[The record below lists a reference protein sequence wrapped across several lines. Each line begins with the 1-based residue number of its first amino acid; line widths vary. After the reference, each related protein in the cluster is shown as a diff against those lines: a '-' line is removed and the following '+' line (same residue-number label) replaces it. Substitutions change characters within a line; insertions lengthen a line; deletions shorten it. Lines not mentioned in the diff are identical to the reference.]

1 MYGPQVVNIPKM
13 PSLGL
18 LLEHPIF
25 ASYNDKVSRVNENL
39 QPTDPEYRPPIDF
52 DIHHDTMEKFKQEY
66 IYNNMRLIE
75 DRDGVF
81 DAWIHS
87 IDSYSGSDLLYLNP
101 KAIIPAGA
109 IIKKG
114 ERRKKPF
121 KDQKRFDATGFDG
134 INENKGDNVDEEEDM
149 ILDQSHLAEME
160 G

>member
-1 MYGPQVVNIPKM
+1 MMSALVLSCRTGTPSQVIDEVCVCHYLRMLNEHLLQMYGPQVVNIPKM

-75 DRDGVF
+75 DRDGV
-81 DAWIHS
+81 
-87 IDSYSGSDLLYLNP
+87 
-101 KAIIPAGA
+101 
-109 IIKKG
+109 
-114 ERRKKPF
+114 
-121 KDQKRFDATGFDG
+121 
-134 INENKGDNVDEEEDM
+134 
-149 ILDQSHLAEME
+149 
-160 G
+160 

>member
-1 MYGPQVVNIPKM
+1 LLIPH
-13 PSLGL
+13 SC
-18 LLEHPIF
+18 
-25 ASYNDKVSRVNENL
+25 R
-39 QPTDPEYRPPIDF
+39 
-52 DIHHDTMEKFKQEY
+52 
-66 IYNNMRLIE
+66 
-75 DRDGVF
+75 F